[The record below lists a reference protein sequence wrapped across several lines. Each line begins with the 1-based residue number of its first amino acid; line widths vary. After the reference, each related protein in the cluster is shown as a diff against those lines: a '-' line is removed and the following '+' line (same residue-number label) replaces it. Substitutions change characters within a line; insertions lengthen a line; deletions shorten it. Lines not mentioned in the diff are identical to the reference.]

1 LLLRRRDE
9 EDICPRSQANEDQ
22 EAERQEEVMDITPI
36 LAQQM
41 MKAQGTKPVK
51 LPVRS
56 APRGMRATGYK
67 TQQINGKWVVVP
79 TGFRKGK
86 EDPALRPRV
95 SVNPLNG

>member
-1 LLLRRRDE
+1 
-9 EDICPRSQANEDQ
+9 
-22 EAERQEEVMDITPI
+22 
-36 LAQQM
+36 
-41 MKAQGTKPVK
+41 MK
-51 LPVRS
+51 
-56 APRGMRATGYK
+56 ATGYK